1 MCRPIADQST
11 RERIL
16 EVAGPLFAEK
26 GFEGATVRDI
36 CEVAAANI
44 ASVNYHFGGKSKL
57 YIEVVERA
65 IESRTRLIPMDGG
78 LPGDA
83 PPDQRLRA
91 FVHAF
96 LKRRFDRASPPW
108 RGELLARELR
118 SSTEIVRPM
127 VRKNWREN
135 RQLLVRV
142 VKDLLGSRA
151 KPEDIDMCVSSVIGQ
166 ILFYFHGHHSR
177 SSQSR
182 RGSMKEEALEKLAD
196 HVAQFS
202 LGGIAG
208 VRESIGGHAARSGR
222 R

>member
-1 MCRPIADQST
+1 MCRPTADQST

-36 CEVAAANI
+36 CEVADANI

-57 YIEVVERA
+57 YIEVVGRA

-83 PPDQRLRA
+83 PADQRLRA

-96 LKRRFDRASPPW
+96 LKRRFDRASPSW
-108 RGELLARELR
+108 RGELLAREMR

-127 VRKNWREN
+127 VRKNWRRN
-135 RQLLVRV
+135 TQLLVSV
-142 VKDLLGSRA
+142 VKDLLGGKA
-151 KPEDIDMCVSSVIGQ
+151 EPEDIDMCVSSVIGQ
-166 ILFYFHGHHSR
+166 ILFYFHGHHARSSKSR
-177 SSQSR
+177 S
-182 RGSMKEEALEKLAD
+182 GSMNEQALQKLAD
-196 HVAQFS
+196 HIAQFS

-208 VRESIGGHAARSGR
+208 V
-222 R
+222 

>member
-1 MCRPIADQST
+1 MCRPTADQST

-36 CEVAAANI
+36 CEAADANI

-57 YIEVVERA
+57 YTEVVGRA

-78 LPGDA
+78 LSGDA

-96 LKRRFDRASPPW
+96 LKRRFDRASPAW
-108 RGELLARELR
+108 RGELLAREMR
-118 SSTEIVRPM
+118 SATEIVKPM
-127 VRKNWREN
+127 VRKNWRRN
-135 RQLLVRV
+135 TQLLMRV
-142 VKDLLGSRA
+142 VKDLLGSKA
-151 KPEDIDMCVSSVIGQ
+151 KPDDVDLCASSVIGQ
-166 ILFYFHGHHSR
+166 ILFHFHSHDSR
-177 SSQSR
+177 SPRSGR
-182 RGSMKEEALEKLAD
+182 ASMSEEALEELAD
-196 HVAQFS
+196 HITEFS

-208 VRESIGGHAARSGR
+208 VRESTGSHAARSGR
-222 R
+222 G